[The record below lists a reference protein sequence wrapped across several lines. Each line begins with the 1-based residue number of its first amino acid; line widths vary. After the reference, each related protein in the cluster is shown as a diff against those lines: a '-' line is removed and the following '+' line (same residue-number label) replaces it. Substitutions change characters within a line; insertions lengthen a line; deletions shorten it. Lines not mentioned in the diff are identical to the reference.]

1 MDKVDV
7 LIVGAGASGGL
18 LAAKLAQAGKSVLV
32 METGPQHTLGS
43 QGDLY
48 SSQIWARRLK
58 WGGPGSETG
67 GPNPLSVTFNSG
79 WGVGGAALHHYAVW
93 PRLHEDDFQLRSD
106 FGVGRDWPLRYDDL
120 RPAYDR
126 VQKEVGISGDH
137 KAEIWRPAGEPYPM
151 PPVPLF
157 EQGRLMAAGFSK
169 LGLHTSPIPLAINTR
184 PYNGRAACIY
194 DGWCDAGCPIG
205 ALANP
210 LATYLPQ
217 ALAAKAQVLTGAT
230 VTRVLTNPAGTRATG
245 VEYFD
250 TAGMRQEQ
258 TARVVILAAFAVQNP
273 RILLNSRD
281 GGLANR
287 SGQVGR
293 GMATHPSVPVYG
305 LFREETQNI
314 YGVSGGQLLNQ
325 DSYAKAPGKG
335 QQASFS
341 WLIGNALKPNDLLG
355 VAGSRADLFGEPLHA
370 FMAQA
375 AGHLA
380 MMVYIGEDRISEDNR
395 LTLSSQ
401 KDPYGFPVARIV
413 HEHSQIG
420 LRAVDVGKRQGVA
433 VMKAA
438 GATESWAGGLGGQ
451 HIFGGTV
458 MGSDPQTSVTDSYG
472 ATHDVPNLFVTGTTL
487 FASTGAVNP
496 TFTVHALALR
506 TADQLISRW
515 AEFS

>member
-18 LAAKLAQAGKSVLV
+18 LAAKLAQAGKSVLLL
-32 METGPQHTLGS
+32 ETGPQHALGS
-43 QGDLY
+43 KGDLY

-58 WGGPGSETG
+58 WGGPNSETG
-67 GPNPLSVTFNSG
+67 GANPLSVTFNSG
-79 WGVGGAALHHYAVW
+79 WGVGGAAIHHYAVW
-93 PRLHEDDFQLRSD
+93 PRLHADDFQLRSD
-106 FGVGRDWPLRYDDL
+106 FGVGRDWPLTYDDL
-120 RPAYDR
+120 RPYYDR

-151 PPVPLF
+151 PPVPMF
-157 EQGRLMAAGFSK
+157 AQGRLIAGGFTK
-169 LGLHTSPIPLAINTR
+169 LGMHTSPIPLAINTEV
-184 PYNGRAACIY
+184 YNGRSACLY

-217 ALAAKAQVLTGAT
+217 ALEAKAQVMTGAT
-230 VTRVLTNPAGTRATG
+230 VTRVLTNAAGTQASG

-250 TAGMRQEQ
+250 ASGQRQEQ
-258 TARVVILAAFAVQNP
+258 MARVVILAAFAVQNP
-273 RILLNSRD
+273 RILLNSRE

-293 GMATHPSVPVYG
+293 GMAAHPSLGIYG
-305 LFREETQNI
+305 LFKEETQNI
-314 YGVSGGQLLNQ
+314 YGVTGGQLLNQ
-325 DSYAKAPGKG
+325 DSYAKAPSQG
-335 QQASFS
+335 QKASFS
-341 WLIGNALKPNDLLG
+341 WLIANALKPNDLLG
-355 VAGSRADLFGEPLHA
+355 VAGSRVDLFGEPLHA
-370 FMAQA
+370 FMQQA

-380 MMVYIGEDRISEDNR
+380 IMTYIGEDRISEDNR

-401 KDPYGFPVARIV
+401 KDLYGFPVAQLV
-413 HEHSQIG
+413 HQHSKTG
-420 LRAVDVGKRQGVA
+420 LSAVEVGTRQGLA

-451 HIFGGTV
+451 HILGGTV

-472 ATHDVPNLFVTGTTL
+472 RTHDVPNLFVTGTTL

-496 TFTVHALALR
+496 TFTVHSLALR
-506 TADQLISRW
+506 TADHLIERW
-515 AEFS
+515 SEFG